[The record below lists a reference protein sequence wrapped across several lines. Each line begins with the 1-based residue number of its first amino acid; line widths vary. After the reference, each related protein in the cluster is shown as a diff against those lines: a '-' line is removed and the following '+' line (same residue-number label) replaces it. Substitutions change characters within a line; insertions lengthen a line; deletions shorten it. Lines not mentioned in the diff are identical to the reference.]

1 MGMAEVF
8 EPYGEVTLWP
18 RGAPAKTAPSDY
30 QLVFENA
37 NEGIFIH
44 DCESGAIL
52 KVNRKAAQMTG
63 YTPVELCRLTVGDIS
78 GRADAYSAA
87 SAVKKI
93 HTAVR
98 EGPII
103 FEWVF
108 RYPDD
113 REYPVEVNLKS
124 IEIDGQTRILAL
136 VRDITKRKAAEIELV
151 RRESYYRKLIENA
164 SDGIAILGA
173 DGEVRYLGPSTHK
186 VLGYH
191 ERLATGKNAFDFL
204 DPDDARRIRK
214 LFRRLQDG
222 DETVRALSYRIR
234 HRDGS
239 WRAHEGSYKNL
250 QHDPNVQGILVNFR
264 DVTERLEAEAV
275 AQQRE
280 RELQHMMRLSTMGE
294 MATAIAHE
302 LNQPF
307 ASVVNYLGGCIQRLK
322 SGRSSRE
329 ELLTAMEA
337 AQSQAEHAGKVI
349 HTLRSFLGRSS
360 YQRAVADVNEL
371 IRGIS
376 PFIKIQADDAGVRVD
391 YALSNSPVPAVCD
404 HILVEQVILNLAFN
418 GIEAMAGPRSNGH
431 VLRVRTQPA
440 SDREIRVSVE
450 DQGPGLP
457 DLDPEKIFNAFF
469 TTKSEGLG
477 IGLSLCQSIVDS
489 HDGRLWCESDPA
501 QGTIFHFTL
510 PAGGR

>member
-1 MGMAEVF
+1 MSKVLKPF
-8 EPYGEVTLWP
+8 GEVALRP
-18 RGAPAKTAPSDY
+18 PEAAAPEPPSDY
-30 QLVFENA
+30 QVVFENA

-52 KVNRKAAQMTG
+52 KVNQKAAQMTG
-63 YTPVELCRLTVGDIS
+63 FTTAELCRLTVGDIS
-78 GRADAYSAA
+78 GRDEAYSAA
-87 SAVKKI
+87 SALRKI

-108 RYPDD
+108 RYPNGH
-113 REYPVEVNLKS
+113 EYPVEVNLKS

-136 VRDITKRKAAEIELV
+136 VRDITKRKAAENELV

-164 SDGIAILGA
+164 SDGIAILGP
-173 DGEVRYLGPSTHK
+173 DGEIRYLGPSTHK

-191 ERLATGKNAFDFL
+191 ERLATGRNAFDFL
-204 DPDDARRIRK
+204 DPKDARRIRK
-214 LFRRLQDG
+214 LFRELKHG
-222 DETVRALSYRIR
+222 DETVRPLSYRIR
-234 HRDGS
+234 HRDGT

-264 DVTERLEAEAV
+264 DVTERLQAEAI

-280 RELQHMMRLSTMGE
+280 RQLQHMMRLSTMGE

-307 ASVVNYLGGCIQRLK
+307 ASVVNYLGGCIQRLR

-329 ELLTAMEA
+329 EILAALEA

-360 YQRAVADVNEL
+360 YQRTVADINEL
-371 IRGIS
+371 IEGIS
-376 PFIKIQADDAGVRVD
+376 PFIEIRAEDAGVTVKYGSSD
-391 YALSNSPVPAVCD
+391 SPVPAVCD
-404 HILVEQVILNLAFN
+404 HILIEQVILNLAIN
-418 GIEAMAGPRSNGH
+418 GIEAMAGPRSNGRM
-431 VLRVRTQPA
+431 LTIRTEPPA
-440 SDREIRVSVE
+440 DGVVRVSVE
-450 DQGPGLP
+450 DQGPGLQG
-457 DLDPEKIFNAFF
+457 LDQEKLFDAFF
-469 TTKSEGLG
+469 TTKAEGLG
-477 IGLSLCQSIVDS
+477 IGLSLCRSIVDS
-489 HDGRLWCESDPA
+489 HDGRLWCESDPDR
-501 QGTIFHFTL
+501 GTTFHFTL
-510 PAGGR
+510 PAGTRS